1 MRNLHWFKY
10 PERTVRRVCSSLLW
24 LGLTISSVVSQPRPS
39 LALQSTDDAR
49 KDDAKKEDTQKEDA
63 RKADAFFAGIVVE
76 SMPEQITI
84 SRTVLG
90 KTEKRSFRVTPDTR
104 VEGRLRVR
112 VRVTVRYSS
121 DDDGDTATLIVVRTQ
136 QKKK

>member
-1 MRNLHWFKY
+1 MPPMGSFKY

-24 LGLTISSVVSQPRPS
+24 LGITILSGLVQPSVSSASQT
-39 LALQSTDDAR
+39 TDDG
-49 KDDAKKEDTQKEDA
+49 KKV
-63 RKADAFFAGIVVE
+63 DAFFAGTVVTTTQD
-76 SMPEQITI
+76 QITI

-90 KTEKRSFRVTPDTR
+90 TTEQRSFRVTPDTR
-104 VEGRLRVR
+104 VEGRLRAR

-121 DDDGDTATLIVVRTQ
+121 DDDGDTATLIVVRAA